1 MISIFFCISYHGC
14 GCVGPILLRFTTSEE
29 VSIAILLIFGLSNS
43 NADYT
48 NCMKATKHNYITK
61 EGIDHISAQCKAF
74 VKEKVMVK

>member
-1 MISIFFCISYHGC
+1 MINFSILSINYNKN
-14 GCVGPILLRFTTSEE
+14 PLILSIYSPF
-29 VSIAILLIFGLSNS
+29 IAILLIFGLSNS
-43 NADYT
+43 NADYA

>member
-1 MISIFFCISYHGC
+1 MF
-14 GCVGPILLRFTTSEE
+14 
-29 VSIAILLIFGLSNS
+29 FGLSNS
-43 NADYT
+43 NGDYA